1 MPIKFKCPECGEV
14 LSVSSKLAG
23 KSGKCKCGKK
33 VKIPSPKKAPA
44 STQKSSGKG
53 ETVAAASGPSA
64 AMFDELTD
72 QDFGRTNP
80 YEKLYVSAGDNNDAE
95 QLSRFTHEEAEKK
108 KKEAGNART
117 VLKIVAVL
125 SVLGFAFSVAM
136 VAFFAINSSAL
147 EQIGNFVPMARLNQT
162 LGIAFFS
169 ILAVLALTGAIGLL
183 LNQYWGW
190 IATAICC
197 DFVIIE
203 RLGAIGVVFKE
214 GFTSV
219 GFYSAGGPLILA
231 LFLTM
236 FVFKE
241 ESRTAMGLKS
251 KPLMYVAI
259 LIGFIIGVGSVV
271 AVFQAIKP
279 PPPRQVYLNQSL
291 AVTPSV
297 IYGPDF
303 DQPELAKRCILHS
316 TDLC

>member
-23 KSGKCKCGKK
+23 KSGKCKCGKQ
-33 VKIPSPKKAPA
+33 VKIPSPKKSQSAA
-44 STQKSSGKG
+44 QESTGKKQ
-53 ETVAAASGPSA
+53 TVAAASGPSA
-64 AMFDELTD
+64 SMFDELTD

-80 YEKLYVSAGDNNDAE
+80 YEKLYVSSDENNDAE
-95 QLSRFTHEEAEKK
+95 QLSRFTQEEAEKK
-108 KKEAGNART
+108 QKEAGNARA
-117 VLKIVAVL
+117 VLKIVAIL
-125 SVLGFAFSVAM
+125 SVLGFGFSIAM
-136 VAFFAINSSAL
+136 VVFFAINSEAL
-147 EQIGNFVPMARLNQT
+147 EQIGDFVPRARLGQT

-169 ILAVLALTGAIGLL
+169 ILAVLALTAAIGLF
-183 LNQYWGW
+183 LNQFWGW

-203 RLGAIGVVFKE
+203 RLGAIGVVIKE
-214 GFTSV
+214 GFTSI

-259 LIGFIIGVGSVV
+259 VLGFALGVGSVV
-271 AVFQAIKP
+271 AVFEAIKP
-279 PPPRQVYLNQSL
+279 PPPRQVFLQQPLNHASIADL
-291 AVTPSV
+291 AMKTNESKWVS
-297 IYGPDF
+297 
-303 DQPELAKRCILHS
+303 
-316 TDLC
+316 